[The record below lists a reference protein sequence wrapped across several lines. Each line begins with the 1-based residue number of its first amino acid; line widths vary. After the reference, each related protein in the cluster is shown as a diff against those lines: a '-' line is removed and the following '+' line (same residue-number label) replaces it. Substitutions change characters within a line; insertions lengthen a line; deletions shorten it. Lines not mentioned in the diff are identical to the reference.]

1 MQNGTTHVIFLSGF
15 GFPKNIDTSSYEVGL
30 QRVQILKPDIP
41 DVTMPDDVITIDV
54 TNPQVSQKYFNTKK
68 KYFVT

>member
-1 MQNGTTHVIFLSGF
+1 LDFYCARSLKQQS
-15 GFPKNIDTSSYEVGL
+15 DTSSYEVGL

-68 KYFVT
+68 SMARTN